1 MVNFENAKIY
11 KIVCDTTG
19 LVYYG
24 STCEPTLARRLAK
37 HVGCY
42 KAYING
48 NYHFVTSFKVLENN
62 NYSIVLVENVD
73 CESKDQLLARERY
86 YIENNDCINMVVPIR
101 TRKEYIELNKEKIRE
116 QTKEY
121 REKNNDKIK
130 MLNKNYR
137 EENKEKIQQHKQT
150 KIVCECGA
158 ITDNS
163 HKTRHQKSKK
173 HQNYLLTLN

>member
-37 HVGCY
+37 HVGY
-42 KAYING
+42 YRAFLKNEFT
-48 NYHFVTSFKVLENN
+48 FVSSFKVLENN
-62 NYSIVLVENVD
+62 NYTIVLVENVD

-86 YIENNDCINMVVPIR
+86 YIENNDCVNKNIPGR
-101 TRKEYIELNKEKIRE
+101 TDKEYRDDNKDKYKEYREDNKDKLKAYKQQYDLLNKEKIS
-116 QTKEY
+116 
-121 REKNNDKIK
+121 EKGKV
-130 MLNKNYR
+130 
-137 EENKEKIQQHKQT
+137 Q
-150 KIVCECGA
+150 IVCDCG
-158 ITDNS
+158 TTHRKWDKN
-163 HKTRHQKSKK
+163 RHQKSKK